1 MITQVLDVSVAQS
14 NLMLIMLVVAIPQ
27 LTVACTTV
35 VDQSQVQPA
44 RVIQALRNQVGV
56 TASADH
62 QKSTTA
68 LARAEEAHKI
78 LDVVAIS
85 LLQAGVTTSA
95 FHQKST
101 TALAS
106 AVEAHKIL
114 DVVAISLLQV
124 GATTSAFH
132 QKSTTALAS
141 VVETH
146 RILDVAVDN
155 YLQYQMGIVTLAQV
169 PQFVRPLHVCQIF
182 STPTTMLGTDV
193 KRLVL

>member
-1 MITQVLDVSVAQS
+1 GAVAER
-14 NLMLIMLVVAIPQ
+14 LV
-27 LTVACTTV
+27 
-35 VDQSQVQPA
+35 
-44 RVIQALRNQVGV
+44 QVGA

-68 LARAEEAHKI
+68 LARAEE
-78 LDVVAIS
+78 V
-85 LLQAGVTTSA
+85 
-95 FHQKST
+95 
-101 TALAS
+101 
-106 AVEAHKIL
+106 HKIL

-124 GATTSAFH
+124 GATINAFH